1 MIALVVGA
9 NGATGSQLVRE
20 LLNRNVKVKVIVRG
34 AEKIPDDIRTHENLI
49 IIEASIL
56 HLSHNAVL
64 GYIKNCDAV
73 ASCLGH
79 NINLKGI
86 YGNPKMLV
94 RDSVKKLCNAIKENN
109 PTIPV
114 KFVLMNTTAVNNKD
128 MSEQLSF
135 KEKLIFSL
143 LRNLLP
149 PQLDNERAA
158 EYLRKDVG
166 NNKKIIEW
174 SIVRPDTLINETTV
188 SEYRVF
194 PSPIRSPIFDPG
206 KTSRINVG
214 HFISELI
221 TNDNIW
227 EKWKGKM
234 PVIYNATNSRTS
246 NTCYPYICTR
256 KKINP

>member
-9 NGATGSQLVRE
+9 NGATGRELVRQ
-20 LLNRNVKVKVIVRG
+20 LLNRNVKVKIIVRG
-34 AEKIPDDIRTHENLI
+34 SEKLPNEIRTHQNLT

-56 HLSHNAVL
+56 HLSDNEVL
-64 GYIKNCDAV
+64 DYIKDCDAV

-79 NINLKGI
+79 NISLKGI
-86 YGNPKMLV
+86 YGNPKSLV
-94 RDSVKKLCNAIKENN
+94 ADAVKRLCNAIEENY
-109 PTIPV
+109 PTKPV

-128 MSEQLSF
+128 IN
-135 KEKLIFSL
+135 EKLTFMEKLVFSL

-158 EYLRKDVG
+158 DYLRKDIG
-166 NNKKIIEW
+166 NNNEIIEW
-174 SIVRPDTLINETTV
+174 SIVRPDTLINETVV
-188 SEYRVF
+188 SEYGVF
-194 PSPIRSPIFDPG
+194 LSPIRSPIFDAG

-214 HFISELI
+214 HFMAELM

-234 PVIYNATNSRTS
+234 PVIYNVTNSLS
-246 NTCYPYICTR
+246 
-256 KKINP
+256 K